1 MGIGGFAMGASPAIV
16 QFVGGS
22 VADAMRYTESMREIT
37 VAENAGFSLP
47 PMNFRGTATG
57 VDLVKVLE
65 SGVLPVINTGIA
77 HKVPGIGQVGAGIV
91 NPPVECFERALE
103 AFAGTRAS

>member
-1 MGIGGFAMGASPAIV
+1 
-16 QFVGGS
+16 
-22 VADAMRYTESMREIT
+22 MRYTESMREIT

-57 VDLVKVLE
+57 IDLVKVLE
-65 SGVLPVINTGIA
+65 SGVLPIINTGIA